1 MNKISIIMENNYEE
15 VIDALSNMLPKDV
28 GMDGLF
34 PIFIFLLKVVTIKSC
49 KRYILLCHITC
60 TCFKGQHSL

>member
-1 MNKISIIMENNYEE
+1 MENNYEE

-34 PIFIFLLKVVTIKSC
+34 PIFIFLLTVVTIISC
-49 KRYILLCHITC
+49 RRFILLYPITC
-60 TCFKGQHSL
+60 ICHKGQESL